1 MAVKKMTITLE
12 DNLVREIDDF
22 SKELGFKKSEL
33 IANAVEFYLDYID
46 IEMAVKRAEEYEKC
60 KSKSYSIEEAKKML
74 NIT

>member
-12 DNLVREIDDF
+12 DNLIREIDDF

-46 IEMAVKRAEEYEKC
+46 IELAVKRAEEYERGN
-60 KSKSYSIEEAKKML
+60 SKGYSIEEAKKML

>member
-12 DNLVREIDDF
+12 DNLVREIDNF
-22 SKELGFKKSEL
+22 SKALGFKKSEL

-46 IEMAVKRAEEYEKC
+46 IELAVKRAEEYEKGN
-60 KSKSYSIEEAKKML
+60 SKGYSIEEAKNIL